1 MEFFDKL
8 SKKVGEVYQGAK
20 TKTEEVSQ
28 EFKLKNEIAKRK
40 AAIEKIYAEIGVIV
54 YEDIKDNKDVSRDVI
69 EAKCSEITAN
79 KEEISR
85 LEAEVLKVKNIR
97 ICENCKNEIDFK
109 VEFCPK
115 CGAKQPT
122 NVEVKE
128 TAPTAAEETEAEVTD
143 VNNENN

>member
-40 AAIEKIYAEIGVIV
+40 SAIEKIYAEIGVIV

-97 ICENCKNEIDFK
+97 ICESCKNEIDFK

-128 TAPTAAEETEAEVTD
+128 QAPTAAEETEAEVTD